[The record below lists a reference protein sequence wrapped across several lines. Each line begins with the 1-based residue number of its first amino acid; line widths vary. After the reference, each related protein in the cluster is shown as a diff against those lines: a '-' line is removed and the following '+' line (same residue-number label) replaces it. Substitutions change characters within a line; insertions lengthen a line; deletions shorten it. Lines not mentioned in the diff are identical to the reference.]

1 MRALSNKQKA
11 AAELMVAEPDLHYGE
26 IAERLKIDPMTLYR
40 WRQREDFKEYMHS
53 LCMERF
59 KELERIAIKKL
70 HENVRNNN
78 QKAIEY
84 TLDYIGYKATNK
96 IEADV
101 TGNTSINIIVED

>member
-1 MRALSNKQKA
+1 MKPLSNKQKA
-11 AAELMVAEPDLHYGE
+11 AAELMVAEPELHYTEVAEQLE
-26 IAERLKIDPMTLYR
+26 INPLTLYR
-40 WRQREDFKEYMHS
+40 WRQREDFKEYMHN

-59 KELERIAIKKL
+59 KELEKIAVQKL
-70 HENVRNNN
+70 YENVMNNN

-101 TGNTSINIIVED
+101 TGNTSINITIED